1 MSCLPETLKKGVLQ
15 DALAEAY
22 RIEDRTAR
30 TQTLTGLAPHLS
42 QKQLQEVVAAV
53 RLIEDEEA
61 RAESLVRLAP
71 HLPIVMLREAL
82 LSVKDIRHGEARVQ
96 ALEAMAPHLPETLF
110 PEALTVAR
118 ETLYEDARVRALVG
132 LAPYLPEAHLAGVL
146 ETLYEIEDE
155 YARAQGLA
163 GLAPHLPEPLRREAL
178 RKALG
183 AAKEIRYMDA
193 RARALGAL
201 VPFLTRLPRTSLY
214 SLWCE
219 TLSDLARRTRQDIL
233 SDLRALAPV
242 IAALGGQEAVAETF
256 RTIQSTGRWWP

>member
-1 MSCLPETLKKGVLQ
+1 
-15 DALAEAY
+15 
-22 RIEDRTAR
+22 
-30 TQTLTGLAPHLS
+30 
-42 QKQLQEVVAAV
+42 LQEALTAV
-53 RLIEDEEA
+53 RSIEDEEA
-61 RAESLVRLAP
+61 RAASLARLAP
-71 HLPIVMLREAL
+71 HLPAVMLREAL
-82 LSVKDIRHGEARVQ
+82 LCVQDIRHDEARAR
-96 ALEAMAPHLPETLF
+96 ALEAMSPHLPATLV
-110 PEALTVAR
+110 PEALTIAR
-118 ETLYEDARVRALVG
+118 ETLGEDARVRAFVG
-132 LAPYLPEAHLAGVL
+132 LAPYLPEARLMGVL
-146 ETLYEIEDE
+146 EAICEIEDE

-163 GLAPHLPEPLRREAL
+163 GLAPHLPEPFRREAL
-178 RKALG
+178 KKALG
-183 AAKEIRYMDA
+183 AAKEIQYMDA